1 MKKKFNKKLVWLLV
15 LTLLLCIIPAAYVL
29 AKTVAAQEAE
39 TVFFYVTNADGKEI
53 LVRAAPIDEIRKL
66 SHPNPKDGEN
76 YANSSIDSLP
86 TICYAEAQG
95 FTTDELIQYLNQHLK
110 NTGSEMGQ
118 LTYKGQDIMRFM
130 ADDSMGRWTRYYTA
144 EELNGVERKYVKGL
158 YDYWNEDYFDYEDWY
173 DTWYEDFDLEYEE
186 TLRYK
191 AQAWAAGEE
200 MPALLSPVSNS
211 GRVMMY
217 HDETSAGIAK
227 YVEDNGGVVK
237 GCLRDVLDTDKA
249 LTLYIPTSED
259 QFMKGERTTSENFK
273 WIFAIKLDMEDPPTV
288 QSKGTVPAAVPTYEL
303 IESGDK
309 TLLKVTLTSP
319 MDGATIY
326 YNDGTDSSKLTA
338 QTKYEEPFT
347 IDVTG
352 KTDENLSS
360 NPIKYY
366 TRTVRE
372 GYDDKGQQEMYYYQ
386 SAPKLLSFNNSPFG
400 KDVVFTA
407 DDEVTQDEWSAWTN
421 KITKITLGYPD
432 KTSEDLTS
440 GQYRIDNEN
449 KTITFSKDLF
459 ETKARYNFTI
469 EAAEYATL
477 RTYRNIK
484 DAAPEI
490 TMAASYP
497 MNEDIVLTFDDPTQG
512 YHSRIT
518 VKINGKSVST
528 TYLDRSEPGKLT
540 IKANYFDY
548 DKCVL
553 KEPGEYTLE
562 LTNTNYGPDIQ
573 TLTLIIRKVVELT
586 AGTVTGN
593 PGDTVEVPIALT
605 SSGEVAGGMYDL
617 SFDSSL
623 LTYKQTVA
631 GDDIATSFR
640 TVSNQLEN
648 GDIRVLHNRL
658 ARENR
663 IPAGTVVIAVIQFE
677 VAAGASPGAACAL
690 ELTGVGFHDG
700 DRVRL
705 PVTANN
711 GQFSVPE
718 TPPALASD
726 TTDNTVG
733 QAVEITFTDNEA
745 WRSAISGVKVNG
757 TALPAEQYTI
767 SAGKISIAATVFTE
781 AGTYLITVQAAG
793 YNDATVTQMM
803 NRSAEEELAAAKTA
817 AKNELDS
824 YKNPADYRQAQKD
837 ELAAAVAAG
846 KNAID
851 AAVDI
856 AGVNSALATA
866 KAAIDEIK
874 TDAQLTAE
882 ELAAAKTEAKDELE
896 SYNNAADYREAQK
909 AELAAAI
916 TAGKSAIDAAADIA
930 GVNSALAAAK
940 AAIDEIKTDAQLTA
954 EELAAAKGA
963 AKNELDNYKDPQDY
977 RKAQQAELAAAI
989 TAGKSAIDAAADI
1002 AGVNSALADAKAA
1015 IDKIKTDAQLTAE
1028 ELAAAKGA
1036 AKNEL
1041 DNYKH
1046 PNDYSEAQQAELA
1059 AAIAAG
1065 KSAIDAAVD
1074 IEGVHSALAA
1084 AKAAIDEIKTD
1095 AQLVNEQRLG
1105 GDDRYATAVK
1115 VSQAGWTT
1123 AGTVILARGDDFAD
1137 AVAGVPFAHQL
1148 NAPILLTQTNS
1159 IVSAT
1164 IEEIT
1169 RLKAERVIVLG
1180 GPGAISDDVMGEL
1193 EGRGLVVE
1201 RIQGADRY
1209 ETAFRIAECMVREG
1223 AEFDT
1228 AIIAV
1233 GTNFADAL
1241 AASSYAAMRGQPILL
1256 TDTNYLPQA
1265 TKDAISNLG
1274 IKNTVVCGGPGAV
1287 SESVFAQLPNPKR
1300 VYGNDRYLTALELAK
1315 EFMPKSTK
1323 HVYVAT
1329 GLNFPD
1335 AVAGGVLAAKNNSG
1349 VLLVQGN
1356 QTVPIQ
1362 QIQDFYVE
1370 HGFTGATMF
1379 GGSSVV
1385 SSELEQWFKD
1395 NSR

>member
-66 SHPNPKDGEN
+66 SHPKSEGEN
-76 YANSSIDSLP
+76 YAISSIDSLP

-144 EELNGVERKYVKGL
+144 EKLNGVERKYVKGL
-158 YDYWNEDYFDYEDWY
+158 YDYWKEDYFEYEDWY
-173 DTWYEDFDLEYEE
+173 DYWFEDLNLEHEE

>member
-15 LTLLLCIIPAAYVL
+15 LSLVLCIIPAAYVL
-29 AKTVAAQEAE
+29 AKTVEAQAAE

-66 SHPNPKDGEN
+66 SHPKSEGEN
-76 YANSSIDSLP
+76 YAISSIDSLP

-144 EELNGVERKYVKGL
+144 EKLNGVERKYVKGL
-158 YDYWNEDYFDYEDWY
+158 YDYWKEDYFEYEDWY
-173 DTWYEDFDLEYEE
+173 DYWFEDLNLEHEE

-469 EAAEYATL
+469 EATEYATL

-767 SAGKISIAATVFTE
+767 SAGKISIAAPVFTE

-846 KNAID
+846 KDAID
-851 AAVDI
+851 AAADI

-896 SYNNAADYREAQK
+896 SYKNAADYREAQK
-909 AELAAAI
+909 AELSAAVV
-916 TAGKSAIDAAADIA
+916 AGKAAIDAAADIA
-930 GVNSALAAAK
+930 GVNSALATAK
-940 AAIDEIKTDAQLTA
+940 AAIDKIKTDAQLTAEELATAKTNAKNELDSYKDPIDYRDTQQAELADAVAAGKIAIDAAADIDAVNSALAAAKAEMDKIKTDAQLTA
-954 EELAAAKGA
+954 EELAAAKTEAKDELESYKNA
-963 AKNELDNYKDPQDY
+963 ADY
-977 RKAQQAELAAAI
+977 REAQQAELAAAI

-1002 AGVNSALADAKAA
+1002 EGVN
-1015 IDKIKTDAQLTAE
+1015 
-1028 ELAAAKGA
+1028 
-1036 AKNEL
+1036 
-1041 DNYKH
+1041 
-1046 PNDYSEAQQAELA
+1046 
-1059 AAIAAG
+1059 
-1065 KSAIDAAVD
+1065 
-1074 IEGVHSALAA
+1074 SALAA

-1095 AQLVNEQRLG
+1095 TQLVNEKRLA
-1105 GDDRYATAVK
+1105 GDDRYETAVK

-1137 AVAGVPFAHQL
+1137 AVAGVPLAHQL

-1159 IVSAT
+1159 IVPAI

-1169 RLKAERVIVLG
+1169 RLKAERVIILG
-1180 GPGAISDDVMGEL
+1180 GPGAISDNVRGEL
-1193 EGRGLVVE
+1193 ERIGLTVE
-1201 RIQGADRY
+1201 RIEGADRY
-1209 ETAFRIAECMVREG
+1209 ETAVRIAERMVREG

-1228 AIIAV
+1228 AFIAV

-1256 TDTNYLPQA
+1256 TDTNYLSQA
-1265 TKDAISNLG
+1265 TKDAIANLG

-1287 SESVFAQLPNPKR
+1287 SESVFDQLPNPKR
-1300 VYGNDRYLTALELAK
+1300 VFGNDRYLTALELAK

-1329 GLNFPD
+1329 GLDFPD

-1385 SSELEQWFKD
+1385 SSELEQWFK
-1395 NSR
+1395 

>member
-15 LTLLLCIIPAAYVL
+15 LSLVLCIIPAAYVL
-29 AKTVAAQEAE
+29 AKTVEAQAAE

-66 SHPNPKDGEN
+66 SHPKSEGEN
-76 YANSSIDSLP
+76 YAISSIDSLP

-144 EELNGVERKYVKGL
+144 EKLNGVERKYVKGL
-158 YDYWNEDYFDYEDWY
+158 YDYWKEDYFEYEDWY
-173 DTWYEDFDLEYEE
+173 DYWFEDLNLEHEE

>member
-1 MKKKFNKKLVWLLV
+1 MQRFKKSKFNKVAGMLL
-15 LTLLLCIIPAAYVL
+15 A
-29 AKTVAAQEAE
+29 VA
-39 TVFFYVTNADGKEI
+39 FLF
-53 LVRAAPIDEIRKL
+53 
-66 SHPNPKDGEN
+66 
-76 YANSSIDSLP
+76 
-86 TICYAEAQG
+86 
-95 FTTDELIQYLNQHLK
+95 
-110 NTGSEMGQ
+110 TGSFGASLVQ
-118 LTYKGQDIMRFM
+118 QPAVAL
-130 ADDSMGRWTRYYTA
+130 ADD
-144 EELNGVERKYVKGL
+144 
-158 YDYWNEDYFDYEDWY
+158 
-173 DTWYEDFDLEYEE
+173 
-186 TLRYK
+186 
-191 AQAWAAGEE
+191 
-200 MPALLSPVSNS
+200 
-211 GRVMMY
+211 
-217 HDETSAGIAK
+217 
-227 YVEDNGGVVK
+227 
-237 GCLRDVLDTDKA
+237 
-249 LTLYIPTSED
+249 
-259 QFMKGERTTSENFK
+259 
-273 WIFAIKLDMEDPPTV
+273 
-288 QSKGTVPAAVPTYEL
+288 
-303 IESGDK
+303 
-309 TLLKVTLTSP
+309 
-319 MDGATIY
+319 
-326 YNDGTDSSKLTA
+326 
-338 QTKYEEPFT
+338 
-347 IDVTG
+347 
-352 KTDENLSS
+352 
-360 NPIKYY
+360 PI
-366 TRTVRE
+366 
-372 GYDDKGQQEMYYYQ
+372 
-386 SAPKLLSFNNSPFG
+386 
-400 KDVVFTA
+400 
-407 DDEVTQDEWSAWTN
+407 
-421 KITKITLGYPD
+421 
-432 KTSEDLTS
+432 
-440 GQYRIDNEN
+440 
-449 KTITFSKDLF
+449 
-459 ETKARYNFTI
+459 
-469 EAAEYATL
+469 
-477 RTYRNIK
+477 
-484 DAAPEI
+484 
-490 TMAASYP
+490 
-497 MNEDIVLTFDDPTQG
+497 
-512 YHSRIT
+512 
-518 VKINGKSVST
+518 
-528 TYLDRSEPGKLT
+528 
-540 IKANYFDY
+540 
-548 DKCVL
+548 
-553 KEPGEYTLE
+553 
-562 LTNTNYGPDIQ
+562 
-573 TLTLIIRKVVELT
+573 ELT

-593 PGDTVEVPIALT
+593 PGDTVEVPITLT
-605 SSGEVAGGMYDL
+605 SSGKVAGGQYDL
-617 SFDSSL
+617 SIDLSL

-631 GDDIATSFR
+631 GDDISTSFR
-640 TVSNQLEN
+640 MLSNQLES
-648 GDIRVLHNRL
+648 GDIRVMHLRL
-658 ARENR
+658 ARANR
-663 IPAGTVVIAVIQFE
+663 IPAGTVVIAVMQFE

-690 ELTGVGFHDG
+690 ELTGVKYHDG
-700 DRVRL
+700 DRIVL

-767 SAGKISIAATVFTE
+767 SAGKISIAAPVFTE

-846 KNAID
+846 KDAID
-851 AAVDI
+851 AAADI

-896 SYNNAADYREAQK
+896 SYKNAADYREAQK
-909 AELAAAI
+909 AELSAAVV
-916 TAGKSAIDAAADIA
+916 AGKAAIDAAADIA
-930 GVNSALAAAK
+930 GVNSALATAK
-940 AAIDEIKTDAQLTA
+940 AAIDKIKTDAQLTAEELATAKTNAKNELDSYKDPIDYRDTQQAELADAVAAGKIAIDAAADIDAVNSALAAAKAEMDKIKTDAQLTA
-954 EELAAAKGA
+954 EELAAAKTEAKDELESYKNA
-963 AKNELDNYKDPQDY
+963 ADY
-977 RKAQQAELAAAI
+977 REAQKAELSAAVV
-989 TAGKSAIDAAADI
+989 AGKAAIDAAEDI

-1028 ELAAAKGA
+1028 ELATAKEAAKD
-1036 AKNEL
+1036 EL

-1074 IEGVHSALAA
+1074 IEGVNSALAA

-1095 AQLVNEQRLG
+1095 TQLVNEKRLA
-1105 GDDRYATAVK
+1105 GDDRYETAVK